1 MATGN
6 HTNQS
11 LKMSQIFKMSQT
23 LCSNGG
29 GRACRDSI
37 KGKLGRINQRS
48 ILGIKANLK
57 ISKYRRK
64 NKIPEP

>member
-11 LKMSQIFKMSQT
+11 AKMSQIFKMSQT
-23 LCSNGG
+23 LCSNEGG
-29 GRACRDSI
+29 GACRDSI

-48 ILGIKANLK
+48 IKENLK
-57 ISKYRRK
+57 ISKCRRK
-64 NKIPEP
+64 NKDF

>member
-11 LKMSQIFKMSQT
+11 AKMSQIFKMSQT
-23 LCSNGG
+23 LCSNEGG
-29 GRACRDSI
+29 ACRDSI

-48 ILGIKANLK
+48 IKENLK
-57 ISKYRRK
+57 ISKCRRK
-64 NKIPEP
+64 NKDF

>member
-11 LKMSQIFKMSQT
+11 AKMSQIFKMSQT

-29 GRACRDSI
+29 G
-37 KGKLGRINQRS
+37 GGYV
-48 ILGIKANLK
+48 GIRLK
-57 ISKYRRK
+57 V
-64 NKIPEP
+64 N